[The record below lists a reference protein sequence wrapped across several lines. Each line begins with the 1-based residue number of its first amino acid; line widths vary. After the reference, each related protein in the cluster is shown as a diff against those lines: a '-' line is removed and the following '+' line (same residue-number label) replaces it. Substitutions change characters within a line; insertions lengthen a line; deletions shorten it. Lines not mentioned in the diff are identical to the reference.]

1 MTKYTSAW
9 WSAETPDGWVVDE
22 DDVST
27 SFYQPAGVG
36 VLQVSVMRK
45 ESVDVTESDLEKF
58 VAEEYGSAASFE
70 PVSIGQLTGLQGSWE
85 EGDTAWRTWLLH
97 HGRHLFLVT
106 YNCGVEDVD
115 DESEDVVDIL
125 QSISVKD

>member
-1 MTKYTSAW
+1 MTRYASNW
-9 WSAETPDGWVVDE
+9 WSAELPEGWVVDE

-45 ESVDVTESDLEKF
+45 GSMDVTESELEQF
-58 VAEEYGSAASFE
+58 VVEQYGSTASFE
-70 PVSIGQLTGLQGSWE
+70 PAEVGLLAGLHGSWE

-97 HGRHLFLVT
+97 SGQLLWLIT
-106 YNCGVEDVD
+106 YSCGLEDIEEELQQVVGIVE
-115 DESEDVVDIL
+115 
-125 QSISVKD
+125 SIKPEK